1 MCTST
6 GARKLPK
13 RESDTLELELE
24 LQATVS
30 LMRVLGPELWSSEKA
45 VSILNCQAVL

>member
-6 GARKLPK
+6 GARELPK
-13 RESDTLELELE
+13 RESDTLELEL
-24 LQATVS
+24 QATVS
-30 LMRVLGPELWSSEKA
+30 LMWVLGPELWSSEKA